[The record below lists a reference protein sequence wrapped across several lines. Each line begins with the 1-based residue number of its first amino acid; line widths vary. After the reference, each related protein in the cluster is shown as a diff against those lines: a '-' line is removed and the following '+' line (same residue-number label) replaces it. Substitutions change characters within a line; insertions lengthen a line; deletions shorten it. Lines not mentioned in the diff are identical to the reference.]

1 MARRFFGYGQQV
13 VGSAN
18 GVVTVRPRG
27 LGETNSEF
35 GPGSG
40 TTEFGTGSQTQQVP
54 YKQFTPAQ
62 MMLATDITM
71 VAPATMRFP
80 KPFTVGKSIDP
91 GSISFPTPGG
101 GGGTPGGGG
110 GGTPGTEQQMYQC
123 PDKMLVTDPKLC
135 EDKSSMKKYLLP
147 AAIVVGAF
155 VLYKML

>member
-1 MARRFFGYGQQV
+1 MSRRFFGYGQQV

-54 YKQFTPAQ
+54 YRKFTPAE
-62 MMLATDITM
+62 MMLPLLANVS
-71 VAPATMRFP
+71 VAPMTQRFP
-80 KPFTVGKSIDP
+80 QPAVFKKYTIEPITDP
-91 GSISFPTPGG
+91 GGG

>member
-62 MMLATDITM
+62 MALAANLSV

-80 KPFTVGKSIDP
+80 KPFTVGTQI
-91 GSISFPTPGG
+91 TPGEIQWPGGSG
-101 GGGTPGGGG
+101 GGGTPGGG